1 MIFALANNSIYA
13 AQNNNNNNNNNNFN
27 IAVAADW

>member
-13 AQNNNNNNNNNNFN
+13 AQNNNNNNNNNFN